1 VLVAGCG
8 AAGIDHKPS
17 LHASAERRLLSQVAR
32 ARVQAT
38 AHDGTAVHAV
48 LGEFVSE
55 VQTLEIAGQLTRTTA
70 ANLEH
75 EARTTAAQAAERLRP
90 AKPANTKPQAT
101 TRTTA
106 ATTTTP
112 DAPAA
117 AAAGVTPTPPAT
129 GATPAP
135 AAADATP
142 TPPADTTRS
151 AAGAAPGQSDQ
162 GSDSPWR
169 GHGPGHGHRHD
180 AGFTGWW
187 TAVRHWIDSSAQSG
201 GND

>member
-1 VLVAGCG
+1 M
-8 AAGIDHKPS
+8 
-17 LHASAERRLLSQVAR
+17 
-32 ARVQAT
+32 
-38 AHDGTAVHAV
+38 HAV

-55 VQTLEIAGQLTRTTA
+55 VQTLEIAGQLTGTTA

-90 AKPANTKPQAT
+90 AKPANTKPRAT

-112 DAPAA
+112 DAPAP
-117 AAAGVTPTPPAT
+117 AAAGVTPTPP
-129 GATPAP
+129 
-135 AAADATP
+135 AADATP

-151 AAGAAPGQSDQ
+151 AAGGAPGQSDQ

-180 AGFTGWW
+180 AGFTAWW